1 MFVKNLTIQ
10 NFRNYEHASVNFSKH
25 INLVAGLNGQGKT
38 NLAEAL
44 VFASLA
50 KSPRTHQDKELIKNN
65 SQEAKINIK
74 VERKFSEINIE
85 CNISKTNE
93 NSFLINYNPVKRISQ
108 VLGNLVCVY
117 FSPQELKIVTGAP
130 ADRREFCDTDISML
144 SENYYNL
151 LIRYERV
158 LAQRNKLLK
167 TEKDH
172 AKIIDTISVWDEQL
186 ASVAAPIIKTRR
198 AFIAKLLP
206 YAKKYL
212 SEVSSNKEDLNI
224 EYCGVKGENKEEI
237 KRNILRALDESLSK
251 DMELGYTSVGP
262 HRDDVKFELNH
273 QDARMFSSQGQARS
287 IVLALKLAEMKIMEQ
302 ELGEKPIMIFDD
314 VFSELDGSRQKK
326 LYSCLEDAQAIFT
339 GTTFKFKP
347 KDREFVQIK
356 VHAGSIKSIK

>member
-1 MFVKNLTIQ
+1 MFVKNLTIE
-10 NFRNYEHASVNFSKH
+10 NFRNYEYATVNFSKH
-25 INLVAGLNGQGKT
+25 INLVVGLNGQGKT

-44 VFASLA
+44 MFSSLA
-50 KSPRTHQDKELIKNN
+50 KSPRTHQDKELIKTDAK
-65 SQEAKINIK
+65 EAKVK
-74 VERKFSEINIE
+74 VEVERNYGKVSIE
-85 CNISKTNE
+85 CNLSRKNE
-93 NSFLINYNPVKRISQ
+93 NSFFINYNQVKRVSQ

-130 ADRREFCDTDISML
+130 ADRRDFCVTDISML

-151 LIRYERV
+151 LNRYERV

-198 AFIAKLLP
+198 AFIEKLLP
-206 YAKKYL
+206 FAKKYL
-212 SEVSSNKEDLNI
+212 KEVSSNKEELNI
-224 EYCGVKGENKEEI
+224 EYCGIGGDNKEDI
-237 KRNILRALDESLSK
+237 KKNLKKALDESLSK
-251 DMELGYTSVGP
+251 DMELGYTGVGP
-262 HRDDVKFELNH
+262 HRDDVKFELNGE
-273 QDARMFSSQGQARS
+273 DARVFSSQGQARS

-302 ELGEKPIMIFDD
+302 ELKEKPIMIFDD
-314 VFSELDGSRQKK
+314 VFSELDGTRQKK
-326 LYSCLEDAQAIFT
+326 LYACLEDAQAIFT

-356 VHAGSIKSIK
+356 IQAGKIKSIK